1 MSEILQRCSVCRGL
15 LDEEDLFCANCG
27 TESPLGKSEKL
38 PETLITTHRF
48 QCAGCGASMSYDA
61 NMQRLRCPFC
71 GGDNLESK
79 GDTPTLSPQLVVRF
93 DKEQDDAMRLLK
105 TWMGKNFWSPTDL
118 ANAAI
123 ITRLTPVYVPYWVFA
138 CKTFTNW
145 TADSSQTPPGAR
157 ADWCPVS
164 GQHQSDYAGIL
175 IGASGVLTPAET
187 HALGPYNL
195 EDGVPP
201 EDVDLE
207 DAIYEP
213 FSVQRKYARAQVR
226 DAIDDLERNTCRQY
240 VPGNARNVKV
250 NVRVEDLTSKPVLL
264 PVWVMAYQYRGKLF
278 RFLVNGQTGRCTG
291 TAPVSYGKLAMAVGI
306 VIAVAVGVGLLLMI
320 CAGIMS
326 R

>member
-1 MSEILQRCSVCRGL
+1 MSELLERCAVCRGL
-15 LDEEDLFCANCG
+15 LDDEDLFCSNCG
-27 TESPLGKSEKL
+27 TESPLGKSDKL
-38 PETLITTHRF
+38 PGTLITTHRF

-61 NMQRLRCPFC
+61 NVQRLRCPFC

-93 DKEQDDAMRLLK
+93 EKEQDDAMRLLK
-105 TWMGKNFWSPTDL
+105 AWMGKNFWSPSDL
-118 ANAAI
+118 ADAAI
-123 ITRLTPVYVPYWVFA
+123 ITRLTAVYVPYWIFA
-138 CKTFTNW
+138 CRTFTYW

-157 ADWCPVS
+157 ASWFPVS
-164 GQHQSDYAGIL
+164 GEHRSEYGGIL

-187 HALGPYNL
+187 HALGEYDL
-195 EDGVPP
+195 AAGVPP

-207 DAIYEP
+207 DSIYEP

-226 DAIDDLERNTCRQY
+226 DAIDGLEAQACRQY
-240 VPGNARNVKV
+240 VPGKARNVHV
-250 NVRVEDLTSKPVLL
+250 NVRVDDLTSKPVLL

-291 TAPVSYGKLAMAVGI
+291 TAPFSYAKLAAAIGI
-306 VIAVAVGVGLLLMI
+306 TIAVIIVVVVGFLIFGGV
-320 CAGIMS
+320 MS